1 MAYYYK
7 RNTNIYISKADNAS
21 ADATNTVQLN
31 VADFAYNKQSITEN
45 VGTETIDPTQ
55 KRIVAPHVAI
65 VSPVTFSFTTYM
77 SPLVDTNVT
86 SPEEYLWVSL
96 VGVDLS
102 SGSSTPTTSTF
113 DFADGNVQELQNLTI
128 WFDQPT
134 QSEGNYRLDNA
145 IVDSARISFSLNE
158 IAQIEW
164 SGRALS
170 ITEDNTPP
178 ASTDRTGNNTCLV
191 NKLSTIS
198 LDIESPNATSYTLA
212 LTGGQVFI
220 NNNNTFYGKQ
230 QLGKTTVPEGS
241 YTGNRVISGD
251 LDIYMK
257 SGTNESVD
265 LFNVILNNITAD
277 TWESDYNA
285 NITINIGGSTAPFV
299 QLNVPRAVLEL
310 GRQEFGELI
319 SVSIPFTAKEDTN
332 LYSSVVYNM
341 P

>member
-1 MAYYYK
+1 MAFYYK
-7 RNTNIYISKADNAS
+7 RSTNIYISKADNAS

-31 VADFAYNKQSITEN
+31 VVDFAYNRQSVAQN
-45 VGTETIDPTQ
+45 VGTETINPTQ
-55 KRIVAPHVAI
+55 KRIVAPSVEI
-65 VSPVTFSFTTYM
+65 VSPISFSFTTYM
-77 SPLVDTNVT
+77 NPLVDTNVT

-113 DFADGNVQELQNLTI
+113 DFADGNVAELQNLTI

-134 QSEGNYRLDNA
+134 ESEGNYRLDNA

-178 ASTDRTGNNTCLV
+178 ASTDRTGTSTCLR

-198 LDIESPNATSYTLA
+198 LDIESPNAASYTLA
-212 LTGGQVFI
+212 LTGGQVLI
-220 NNNNTFYGKQ
+220 ENNNTFYGKQ

-241 YTGNRVISGD
+241 YTGNRIISGD
-251 LDIYMK
+251 LNFYMK
-257 SGTNESVD
+257 SGTNQTVD
-265 LFNVILNNITAD
+265 LFNVILNNIDAD
-277 TWESDYNA
+277 TWETDYNA
-285 NITINIGGSTAPFV
+285 NITINVGGTTAPYV
-299 QLNVPRAVLEL
+299 QLNFPRAVLEV

-319 SVSIPFTAKEDTN
+319 SVSIPFTAKEDN
-332 LYSSVVYNM
+332 NFYSTVVYNM